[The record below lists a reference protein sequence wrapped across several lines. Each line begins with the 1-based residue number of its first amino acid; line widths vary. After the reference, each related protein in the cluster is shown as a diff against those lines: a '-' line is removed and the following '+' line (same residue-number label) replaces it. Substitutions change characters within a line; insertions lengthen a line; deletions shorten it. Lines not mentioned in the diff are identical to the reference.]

1 VRPARRLL
9 PVALVGGALAAAGCA
24 AALRQ
29 ATAEDA
35 VRLSPRWPGT
45 TVADLERGRSL
56 YVRRC
61 SGCHNLV
68 LPRSFPAERWPGL
81 LDDMA
86 AKARLGRGEREDVVR
101 FLVAVASD
109 REEGPDEPDEPRR

>member
-1 VRPARRLL
+1 
-9 PVALVGGALAAAGCA
+9 VAVVLGAGGCA

-29 ATAEDA
+29 ATPDDA
-35 VRLSPRWPGT
+35 LRLAPRWPGT
-45 TVADLERGRSL
+45 TVADLERGRRL

-68 LPRSFPAERWPGL
+68 LPRAFPAERWPGL
-81 LDDMA
+81 VDDMA
-86 AKARLGRGEREDVVR
+86 QKARLGPGDRDDVVR

-109 REEGPDEPDEPRR
+109 GAGGAGR